1 MTRIRTTVANQ
12 IHSYNFRQE
21 LLINGLQIRTGPE
34 NRIYYPLLNKIHNSV
49 RCEIEDQL
57 MEEFK

>member
-12 IHSYNFRQE
+12 IHSYKFRKK
-21 LLINGLQIRTGPE
+21 LLIKGTRPE
-34 NRIYYPLLNKIHNSV
+34 NKIYYPLLNKTHNPV

-57 MEEFK
+57 MGDFK